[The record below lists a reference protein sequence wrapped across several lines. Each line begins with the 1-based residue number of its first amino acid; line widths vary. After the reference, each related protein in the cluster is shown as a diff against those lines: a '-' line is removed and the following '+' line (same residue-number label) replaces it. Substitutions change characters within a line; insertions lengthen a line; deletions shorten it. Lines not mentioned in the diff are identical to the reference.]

1 MFNTFRHSNA
11 ENRHDIWESVLP
23 PFDRK
28 RQGRLTRVACIHC
41 RLKKLKC
48 TGERNGCRRCRLK
61 KLDCTYP
68 RPSSPESLSKTK
80 KQERISHTDRDPLAA
95 GNHADATYAKEPT
108 VMNGLMMEEAFP
120 DGNHNNDQ
128 MGTLDVA
135 NYLWNETRPYEAR
148 NSEANNI
155 DYLTQG
161 ASFFS
166 IPFIQDTPPD
176 TEKVHGAPYPP
187 KPVYK
192 TETNTN
198 PTSCSCLSQIL
209 RTFEMVQ
216 LTTARESQDMP
227 ESFYSN
233 ARHTLCLQ
241 KDALASCETLLEC
254 PTCSAQSAH
263 ITMVTHIS
271 DRMLTSIGDLVSASP
286 MVRSLAYRD
295 GLISS
300 QSGSYNDPGDTG
312 LKIRRW
318 KLDNED
324 EMQVLQSLVNVRI
337 TKLNSLLNR
346 LEKIVIVHQWSS
358 HVSIVRDLQERFNQT
373 IIMVGMG

>member
-11 ENRHDIWESVLP
+11 ENRRDIWESVLP

-68 RPSSPESLSKTK
+68 RLSSPESLSKTK
-80 KQERISHTDRDPLAA
+80 KQERTSHTGRDPLAA
-95 GNHADATYAKEPT
+95 GNHADATYIKEPT
-108 VMNGLMMEEAFP
+108 VTNGLTNEAFA
-120 DGNHNNDQ
+120 DCNHNIDQ
-128 MGTLDVA
+128 LGTLDVGH
-135 NYLWNETRPYEAR
+135 YLWNDSSPYEAR
-148 NSEANNI
+148 LPEPNNI
-155 DYLTQG
+155 DYLTQD
-161 ASFFS
+161 SSYFS
-166 IPFIQDTPPD
+166 IPFIRDIPQDTE
-176 TEKVHGAPYPP
+176 TVHGALYPP
-187 KPVYK
+187 EPVPK
-192 TETNTN
+192 TGTNTK
-198 PTSCSCLSQIL
+198 PASCSCLSQIL

-216 LTTARESQDMP
+216 LATAGESQDTP
-227 ESFYSN
+227 EAFYSN
-233 ARHTLCLQ
+233 TQQTLCLQ

-254 PTCSAQSAH
+254 ATCSAQSEH

-271 DRMLTSIGDLVSASP
+271 DRMLTSIRDLVSASP
-286 MVRSLAYRD
+286 MVRCLAYRD

-300 QSGSYNDPGDTG
+300 QSGSYNDPGDAG

-324 EMQVLQSLVNVRI
+324 EMQVLRSLVNVRI

-346 LEKIVIVHQWSS
+346 LEKIVIVYQWSS

-373 IIMVGMG
+373 IMMVRMG